1 MQREIGKLDGQLK
14 SAQIDNDFLRDE
26 NTQIRGDIGS
36 LSDELAAT
44 RKSLVTA
51 REDAQAQRAQS
62 EQTLAQLQTALDRIQ
77 VQACPPLLVMA
88 GVLHPDG
95 IVSCEIGKIHPTN
108 KEYFHEIAPT

>member
-44 RKSLVTA
+44 RTSQMTA
-51 REDAQAQRAQS
+51 REDAQALRVQS
-62 EQTLAQLQTALDRIQ
+62 EQTLAQLQIALDRI
-77 VQACPPLLVMA
+77 
-88 GVLHPDG
+88 
-95 IVSCEIGKIHPTN
+95 HPTS